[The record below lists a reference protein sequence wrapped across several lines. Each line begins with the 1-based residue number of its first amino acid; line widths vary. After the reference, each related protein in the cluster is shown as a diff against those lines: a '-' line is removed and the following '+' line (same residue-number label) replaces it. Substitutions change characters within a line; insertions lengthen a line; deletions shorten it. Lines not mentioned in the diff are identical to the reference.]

1 MLRQFFRAY
10 RSKWWVILPC
20 TLALILS
27 MASTLLFVPLSAQI
41 ERADIIN
48 EDDYLTVA
56 VPAFDSIAASA
67 GYNFGRILQ
76 NGGAEQLTSVK
87 QIDHRTAIYAHSS
100 GLKPVTVLEHD
111 HESEGDFGASAV
123 MPSSF
128 FVGTIVC
135 EHREQTV
142 EQVNSQL
149 TMYRNQY
156 EARID
161 QPITLFEDYGD
172 IRDIT
177 VFVDHYE
184 ADLMEL
190 GKTYLVWGMLAV
202 DENNRAELHMRD
214 HAVSLPVGVYR
225 EEKDGSH
232 WKMQEYPDDFVFP
245 WISEINGSIDEF
257 LNTELGRQWQ
267 EDILAKGEI
276 SLHSTWLIG
285 TDCLQSILSFN
296 RGTAYITQGS
306 TIDSAASP
314 YVCLISEELA
324 ERNALA
330 VGDELALDIYTN
342 GYQYV
347 LYNGDSVNVNYD
359 NTYVPY
365 QGFTEQHTYR
375 IVGIYRTEDDIH
387 DQHAV
392 HPNTVFVPNSSLR
405 GFYPPKMAG
414 DTIIADSAFMVDIEY
429 SLIIP
434 AGAEEL
440 FLSEVNMLGIDPDA
454 FVIGDNGY
462 AADRAMLG
470 AADDALETV
479 RVETKDA
486 LILWWSLPLLV
497 LLTTLFA
504 IVWSAKS
511 HVSTV
516 YAVDTPNGRLL
527 AYLYIRQAV
536 VIIVSGVISGV
547 LAIQLRTPFALWWI
561 SLFAPEAQIGILI
574 THLSHV
580 SILPVIGGVLVLALL
595 AALPVAWLGA
605 RRKYHYVYHN
615 IVEAKQ
621 GR

>member
-1 MLRQFFRAY
+1 MRQFFRAY
-10 RSKWWVILPC
+10 RSKWWVILLC
-20 TLALILS
+20 TPALILAMTS
-27 MASTLLFVPLSAQI
+27 ILLFVPLSAQI
-41 ERADIIN
+41 GQTDIIR
-48 EDDYLTVA
+48 EEDYLTVA
-56 VPAFDSIAASA
+56 VPDFAHVARSGA
-67 GYNFGRILQ
+67 YQFGMILQ
-76 NGGAEQLTSVK
+76 NGGVEQLTSVK

-111 HESEGDFGASAV
+111 HKNEDDFGSAAV

-135 EHREQTV
+135 GHREQTV
-142 EQVNSQL
+142 EEVNSQL

-161 QPITLFEDYGD
+161 QPITLCEDYAD
-172 IRDIT
+172 IRNIT

-184 ADLMEL
+184 AELMKS
-190 GKTYLVWGMLAV
+190 GKTYLVWGMLVV

-214 HAVSLPVGVYR
+214 HAVSLPVGIYR
-225 EEKDGSH
+225 EEKNGSH
-232 WKMQEYPDDFVFP
+232 WKMQDGNDDFVFP
-245 WISEINGSIDEF
+245 WISEINGSLDDF
-257 LNTELGRQWQ
+257 WNTELGRQWQ

-296 RGTAYITQGS
+296 RGTAYITQGT
-306 TIDSAASP
+306 TIDGAASP

-330 VGDELALDIYTN
+330 VGDELVLDMYAN
-342 GYQYV
+342 GNQYIV
-347 LYNGDSVNVNYD
+347 FNGNSANVEYD

-392 HPNTVFVPNSSLR
+392 HPNTIVVPNSSLG
-405 GFYPPKMAG
+405 GFYPPQMAG
-414 DTIIADSAFMVDIEY
+414 DTRIADSAFMVDIEH

-462 AADRAMLG
+462 AADHARLG

-497 LLTTLFA
+497 LLTALFA

-527 AYLYIRQAV
+527 AYLYARQAV
-536 VIIVSGVISGV
+536 IIIVSGLISGV
-547 LAIQLRTPFALWWI
+547 LAIQLRAPFALWWM

-574 THLSHV
+574 THLPHV